1 MTENE
6 LNQEWFL
13 VKKALGKFMEK
24 DPKDLNAVLFLIGVN
39 ELGQGPKNF
48 SKEEKQDL
56 MHVATC
62 AVLSLSS
69 FYMFSHRDDEGWPHY
84 KQVGHVDALK
94 LKDQTR
100 LLKEHIIKYAYHNEI
115 LEK

>member
-6 LNQEWFL
+6 LNQEWFK
-13 VKKALGKFMEK
+13 VKRAIGRFMEK
-24 DPKDLNAVLFLIGVN
+24 PPKDLNAVLFLIGVQ

-56 MHVATC
+56 MHIATC
-62 AVLSLSS
+62 AVLSLSNY
-69 FYMFSHRDDEGWPHY
+69 FMFSHRDEDGWPHY
-84 KQVGHVDALK
+84 KQLDHVTKLP

-100 LLKEHIIKYAYHNEI
+100 LLKEHVIKYAYHHELI
-115 LEK
+115 